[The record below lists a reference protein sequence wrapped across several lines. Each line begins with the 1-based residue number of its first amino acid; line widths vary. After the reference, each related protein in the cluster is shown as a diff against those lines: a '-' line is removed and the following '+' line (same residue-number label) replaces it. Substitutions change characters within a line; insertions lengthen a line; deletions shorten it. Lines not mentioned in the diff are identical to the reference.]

1 METKSFV
8 IVLLAITI
16 VVGFYAVSN
25 KEEWATDPWN
35 IPTLVAI
42 IWAIQQSK
50 GK

>member
-8 IVLLAITI
+8 LLLLAITI
-16 VVGFYAVSN
+16 AVGVFALAK
-25 KEEWATDPWN
+25 KEPWATDPWN

-42 IWAIQQSK
+42 IWAIEQNK